1 MSRAKARNIAMLVA
15 YSQIF
20 NIPYNEDAIFA
31 PYELIYKKKLEEEL
45 MQSPKFL
52 EEKKYIDSIVLGIK
66 NHLEEI
72 DSYISKYLTSWT
84 IQKIA
89 KVDLAILRL
98 STYEILYCPD
108 VPNNVS
114 ISEAVN
120 MAKTYSTEKNAK
132 FINGVLSSINRENI
146 LQEKNK

>member
-1 MSRAKARNIAMLVA
+1 MSRAKARNIAMLIA

-20 NIPYNEDAIFA
+20 NIPYTEDAMIA
-31 PYELIYKKKLEEEL
+31 PYELVYKKELEEEL

-52 EEKKYIDSIVLGIK
+52 EEKTYIDSVVLGIK
-66 NHLEEI
+66 SNLDEI
-72 DSYISKYLTSWT
+72 DSHISKYLTSWT

-89 KVDLAILRL
+89 RVDLAILRVAA
-98 STYEILYCPD
+98 YEILYCPD

-132 FINGVLSSINRENI
+132 FINGVLSSINRESI